1 MAYLSLY
8 RKWRPQGFDDVVG
21 QEHVVRTL
29 KNALDE
35 GRIAHAYLFS
45 GPRGTGKTTLAR
57 LLAKGVNCVEGPTSQ
72 PCNRC
77 ENCTALNSGYA
88 MDVIEIDGA
97 SNRGID
103 EIRDLREKTRYAPAA
118 GRYKVYIIDEVHM
131 LTTEAFNALL
141 KILEEPPAHVLFV
154 FATTELHRIPA
165 TIISRCQT
173 FDFRRFSSQEI
184 YARLAYI
191 AQQEGFEI
199 AEEALRLISRRAEGG
214 MRDALGILDQCVSFA
229 GTRVDLDSVL
239 QVLGTVSKDT
249 LFRFVAV
256 ILGGDVATALG
267 IVKEVLD
274 GGHDA
279 RQFIIDVDRCLR
291 DLTVAKVVG
300 AQTDELM
307 EMSSQEIGQL
317 LERFPTVTVDR
328 LLTIYDLFAEAEAE
342 IKRSAEVRLP
352 LERAV
357 IRATHEASQPSM
369 EDLLQRIEELEKQV
383 ASLCEARVAA
393 VEVEKPATEKPS
405 TVVPQEPAARK
416 ETPTPAAEARQ
427 GGKTEQQVLARLQ
440 TDWERIIRR
449 CREDRR
455 VDIEAFLKE
464 AVPTD
469 LANGVLVLSFSQ
481 DKRFHKA
488 SVEQQKNKEYVERFF
503 SKVTGQRITV
513 QCRFMEEGKTPKDP
527 EEKALIDDPVL
538 EAALK
543 FFPGTVTKIDEPG
556 D

>member
-35 GRIAHAYLFS
+35 GRIAHAYLFA

-57 LLAKGVNCVEGPTSQ
+57 ILAKGLNCVNGPTSQ
-72 PCNRC
+72 PCNAC
-77 ENCTALNSGYA
+77 ENCTSLNAGYA

-103 EIRDLREKTRYAPAA
+103 EIRELREKTRYAPAA

-141 KILEEPPAHVLFV
+141 KILEEPPSHVLFV
-154 FATTELHRIPA
+154 FATTEAHRIPA

-173 FDFRRFSSQEI
+173 FDFRRFSSNEI
-184 YARLAYI
+184 FSRLSYI
-191 AQQEGFEI
+191 AQQEGFGV
-199 AEEALRLISRRAEGG
+199 EEAALRLISRRAEGG

-229 GTRVDLDSVL
+229 GAQVDMESVL
-239 QVLGTVSKDT
+239 QVLGTVSRDT
-249 LFRFVAV
+249 LFRFVAGV
-256 ILGGDVATALG
+256 LDRNATVALG
-267 IVKEVLD
+267 LIKEVLD
-274 GGHDA
+274 GGHDV
-279 RQFIIDVDRCLR
+279 RQFVIDVNRYFR

-300 AQTDELM
+300 TEAEELL
-307 EMSSQEIGQL
+307 EMSSGEIEQHINNFSQISLDQL
-317 LERFPTVTVDR
+317 LQV
-328 LLTIYDLFAEAEAE
+328 YDLFAEAEAE

-357 IRATHEASQPSM
+357 IRATNDIYRCSTG
-369 EDLLQRIEELEKQV
+369 DLLQRIEKLEEKIDALEQRGVTVVLEKKQKEQTTV
-383 ASLCEARVAA
+383 SQQSRPAQDEDA
-393 VEVEKPATEKPS
+393 VKPEEPPVEPMS
-405 TVVPQEPAARK
+405 SNDVDTVTRLK
-416 ETPTPAAEARQ
+416 EDWDQTIRQ
-427 GGKTEQQVLARLQ
+427 
-440 TDWERIIRR
+440 
-449 CREDRR
+449 CRDDRR

-464 AVPTD
+464 ATPTGLSQD
-469 LANGVLVLSFSQ
+469 VLVLGFPA

-488 SVEQQKNKEYVERFF
+488 SLEQPKNQDYIDRFF
-503 SKVTGQRITV
+503 SRVVGRKVAV
-513 QCRFMEEGKTPKDP
+513 ECRFMEEETQPPKDAKQ
-527 EEKALIDDPVL
+527 EAKDPAL

-543 FFPGTVTKIDEPG
+543 FFQGTVTKIDEP
-556 D
+556 